1 MNASALNRSQDI
13 TFSVLPKASYYDEN
27 NNLLAQKYPVDS
39 LGNSAPSSFFVDM
52 IPALDGVSFTSDVLV
67 TESEFHI
74 PELVTLEDAG
84 NEELLEVKI
93 AQNSFLEV
101 KLAGSS
107 EFIPFETDL
116 TLTREQLSSG
126 GQDAL
131 FRKTGNLLVLQ
142 TY

>member
-1 MNASALNRSQDI
+1 
-13 TFSVLPKASYYDEN
+13 
-27 NNLLAQKYPVDS
+27 
-39 LGNSAPSSFFVDM
+39 M

-74 PELVTLEDAG
+74 TELVTLEDAG

-131 FRKTGNLLVLQ
+131 FRKTGNFVG
-142 TY
+142 T